1 MSKTPPSRG
10 KCGSQACSREEAA
23 PKSHVW
29 GSSVSLHTHA
39 LGLPSPPSLC
49 SQNPPHGDIHDG
61 EHGSA
66 GPRLLLHRANCGQV
80 LNPAWP
86 DFGQCIPFLGSATF
100 LWGMH
105 HFFKD
110 VHNF

>member
-29 GSSVSLHTHA
+29 GSSMSLHTHA

-49 SQNPPHGDIHDG
+49 SQNPPRGDIHDR

-66 GPRLLLHRANCGQV
+66 VPRLLLHRAKSRQV

-86 DFGQCIPFLGSATF
+86 DFGQCIPFLGERNIFGGSASLF
-100 LWGMH
+100 
-105 HFFKD
+105 
-110 VHNF
+110 